1 MKWTRIFKAFQVISV
16 VGSWFEKATAD
27 GKIDSKEAGEL
38 ITDLGEILGFEV
50 KIDGGKK

>member
-1 MKWTRIFKAFQVISV
+1 MRWTRLFKAFQVMST
-16 VGSWFEKATAD
+16 VGAWFDKAMQN

-38 ITDLGEILGFEV
+38 VTDLGEILGFEV